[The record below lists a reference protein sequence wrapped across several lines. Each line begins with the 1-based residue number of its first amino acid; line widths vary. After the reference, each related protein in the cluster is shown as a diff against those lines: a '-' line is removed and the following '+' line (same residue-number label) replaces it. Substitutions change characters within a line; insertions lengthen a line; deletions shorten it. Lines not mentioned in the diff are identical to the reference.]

1 MSAMKFKVG
10 EPKKLT
16 LAFDEPKTGT
26 NSYGMWYMYGF
37 KNGDLSSD
45 EDCFFATESLHTM
58 IKTLGAGEG
67 DDITIEKC
75 QEGEIAFFKVNGL
88 SLDEMNSGGSAQ
100 KIAEAS
106 PSQPKESLEVDKA
119 PSGDDFIGAILKTI
133 KVIGENLT
141 SITERLDALEGKSSF
156 VENKDSRVTDADI
169 PF

>member
-1 MSAMKFKVG
+1 MSAMKFVVG

-26 NSYGMWYMYGF
+26 NSYGAWYMYGF

-45 EDCFFATESLHTM
+45 KDCFFATPSLHTM

-67 DDITIEKC
+67 DEITIEKC

-88 SLDEMNSGGSAQ
+88 TLDEMNKGGSAE

-106 PSQPKESLEVDKA
+106 PLSETDKLKARIKELE
-119 PSGDDFIGAILKTI
+119 
-133 KVIGENLT
+133 
-141 SITERLDALEGKSSF
+141 LELASY
-156 VENKDSRVTDADI
+156 KDSRVTDADI

>member
-1 MSAMKFKVG
+1 MKFQIG

-37 KNGDLSSD
+37 KNGDLSSE
-45 EDCFFATESLHTM
+45 EDCFFATASLHTM

-67 DDITIEKC
+67 DEITIEKC
-75 QEGEIAFFKVNGL
+75 QDGEITFFKVNGL
-88 SLDEMNSGGSAQ
+88 TLNEMNSGGSAE

-106 PSQPKESLEVDKA
+106 TTSELDKLKARIKELE
-119 PSGDDFIGAILKTI
+119 SEL
-133 KVIGENLT
+133 
-141 SITERLDALEGKSSF
+141 SSYR
-156 VENKDSRVTDADI
+156 DSKLTDADI

>member
-1 MSAMKFKVG
+1 MSAMKFVVG

-37 KNGDLSSD
+37 KNGDLSSE
-45 EDCFFATESLHTM
+45 EDCFFATASLHTM

-67 DDITIEKC
+67 DEITIEKC
-75 QEGEIAFFKVNGL
+75 DDGEITFFKVNGL
-88 SLDEMNSGGSAQ
+88 TLNEMNSGGSAE

-106 PSQPKESLEVDKA
+106 PTSQVDK
-119 PSGDDFIGAILKTI
+119 LKARI
-133 KVIGENLT
+133 KE
-141 SITERLDALEGKSSF
+141 LESELSSY
-156 VENKDSRVTDADI
+156 KDSKLTDADI